1 MRTFRDMLSIMHEYG
16 SEVSDTAMPPRKSF
30 VQKASVVRQFRRWNP
45 TFLEWFEHVNG
56 KWVPKLGKAGEMRR
70 RQEARRSAATQRK
83 KKPDSVGANSTA
95 GCDNDC
101 NSASHNPTDAL
112 SEVSA
117 DLGDSTHTGISI

>member
-1 MRTFRDMLSIMHEYG
+1 MRTCRDMLSIMHEYG
-16 SEVSDTAMPPRKSF
+16 SEVSDTAMPPRKTF

-56 KWVPKLGKAGEMRR
+56 KWVPKLGKAGEIRR

-83 KKPDSVGANSTA
+83 KKPGSVGAA

-101 NSASHNPTDAL
+101 TSASHNPTDVV
-112 SEVSA
+112 SEVST
-117 DLGDSTHTGISI
+117 DLGDSTHTGITI